1 MRGRQIVFS
10 SDAERG
16 AMRWVILGT
25 SSSKQLGRARQRRSR
40 VSSRSRSKHV
50 VLCAPPVDAP
60 DKTIVM
66 GINEDELTADDRII
80 SNSSITAHCTAPIVK
95 MIDDAFGAERIYFT
109 SVHAYTNDQRL
120 ADVPA
125 TDLRRS
131 RVTSLNI
138 IPTETGSAKLLEKLF
153 PKLENKISGLAQ
165 VRCPTV
171 HWSI

>member
-1 MRGRQIVFS
+1 
-10 SDAERG
+10 
-16 AMRWVILGT
+16 MRWGDLGVDIVIEATEEPPG
-25 SSSKQLGRARQRRSR
+25 AEPRQSHLEAGA
-40 VSSRSRSKHV
+40 KHV

-109 SVHAYTNDQRL
+109 TAYMRTPTTSDLQMFQQL
-120 ADVPA
+120 
-125 TDLRRS
+125 DLRRS
-131 RVTSLNI
+131 RAASLNI

-153 PKLENKISGLAQ
+153 PKLKTRLR
-165 VRCPTV
+165 VCLLKFRCPTV